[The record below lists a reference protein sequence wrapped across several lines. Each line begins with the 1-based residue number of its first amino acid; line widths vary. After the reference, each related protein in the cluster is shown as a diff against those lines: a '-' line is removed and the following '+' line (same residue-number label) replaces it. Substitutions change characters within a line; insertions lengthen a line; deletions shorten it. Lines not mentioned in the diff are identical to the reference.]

1 MFTTPLRQ
9 SIVRSFKRIQAAPLP
24 RGPLMLA
31 PTASTRAYTKID
43 IYTESEAQL
52 NPIEFHKYLQSNKER
67 ELREFLTEESEM
79 IASESFNVDRDIPSS
94 SKIPASS
101 PASKSGN
108 KAVNEEF
115 AKQIHDLLNPSYGT
129 A

>member
-1 MFTTPLRQ
+1 MFRVAPM
-9 SIVRSFKRIQAAPLP
+9 SGVR
-24 RGPLMLA
+24 M
-31 PTASTRAYTKID
+31 YTKTE
-43 IYTESEAQL
+43 IYSGSAVEL

-79 IASESFNVDRDIPSS
+79 LACESFNVDPDVPF
-94 SKIPASS
+94 SKAPA
-101 PASKSGN
+101 AKSGS

-115 AKQIHDLLNPSYGT
+115 AKQIHDLLNPSYGS